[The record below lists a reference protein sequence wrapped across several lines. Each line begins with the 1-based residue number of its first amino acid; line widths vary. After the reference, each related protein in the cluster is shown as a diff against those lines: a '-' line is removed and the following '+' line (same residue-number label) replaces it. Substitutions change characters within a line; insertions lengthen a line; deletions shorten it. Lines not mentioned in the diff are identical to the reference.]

1 MQNSTEQGGLPLD
14 WDDVRYFL
22 ALARQR
28 SLSGAAR
35 VLHVEHSTVARR
47 VQGLE
52 TRLGVR
58 LFDRLPRSWPLTA
71 EGEALLAHASRME
84 EEALAFGRAALGA
97 STLEGTVRLS
107 VPPVFGSHF
116 LVPRLAALRPQW
128 QGIVLDLTGEARAA
142 DLHRGEADLAVRL
155 SRPQQPGLAARKL
168 GEMGYGLYGGH
179 GWVGLPQ
186 DAWVFLGYGE
196 SLREVPQQR
205 WLERLAGERPFVM
218 HANDL
223 ATLHQ
228 GCRAGLGLAVLPHF
242 LARDDPALFGMM
254 PPDAA
259 LRRDIWLAV
268 HPDVRRSPRVRA
280 VAEALA
286 KAVQEASGSLI

>member
-1 MQNSTEQGGLPLD
+1 MD

-71 EGEALLAHASRME
+71 EGEALLAHAGRME

-97 STLEGTVRLS
+97 GALTGTVRLS

-116 LVPRLAALRPQW
+116 LVPRLAALRHQW

-155 SRPQQPGLAARKL
+155 SRPQEPGLAARKL
-168 GEMGYGLYGGH
+168 GDMGYGLYGSH
-179 GWVGLPQ
+179 GWIGKRPE
-186 DAWVFLGYGE
+186 AWVFLGYGAP
-196 SLREVPQQR
+196 LREVPQQR
-205 WLERLAGERPFVM
+205 WLARLAGERPFAL

-223 ATLHQ
+223 ATLHH

-242 LARDDPALFGMM
+242 LARDDPALFAMGEA
-254 PPDAA
+254 DAA
-259 LRRDIWLAV
+259 LQRGIWLAV

-280 VAEALA
+280 VADALA
-286 KAVQEASGSLI
+286 MAVREAAGSLL